1 MGSYL
6 SINLEDQFKRN
17 EKFLQ
22 SLNEIAMER
31 QIQLKNQMAQ
41 RQRAMEIAKNRDI
54 FLYSSTFFVA
64 AAVGLFTGF
73 RRTKRPYFLF
83 PLLPLTF
90 VNLYYYDL
98 GYGNKMHR
106 IRIICRRKIIAKM
119 TTNPTNARKEE
130 KKNVPIKTV
139 KKSPEKN
146 MSEIDEH
153 ILKRFDIKK
162 RLGKGA
168 YGIVWKA
175 VDKKT
180 KDVVAIKKIFDAF
193 CNQTDAQRTFREIIF
208 LQSFRNHPNIVK
220 LHSIHRALNNRDI
233 YLGFEYMETD
243 LHNVIKRGN
252 ILKDIHKRYIMYQM
266 LKATKYIHSGNVIHR
281 DQKPS
286 NVLIDSACRVKL
298 ADFGLARS
306 VSSLYSG
313 GEGGADPCLTDY
325 VATRWYRAPEIL
337 IASKNYTKGIDM
349 WSLGC
354 ILGEMLTGKPLF
366 PGSST
371 VNQIERIMSVLPRPS
386 SEDIAAVCSGYGSS
400 LIKEQASNSNASL
413 STLLSTSSR
422 DAADLVKQLLVFNP
436 TKRLSAEQALNHE
449 YVSKFHREK
458 DEVTLASDVLLP
470 LRDDKQLSVDDY
482 RNKLYSIMA
491 KGFQNTNG
499 LTRKSYSGKSHTLIS
514 TTKASKSFQEMTES
528 TYTTSKHMS
537 ASAGVKTRTKT
548 PIERPLKEYRSD
560 QAIKPVKATKSF
572 ETRSQ
577 EWLNNSHR
585 DYFPSGPSRD
595 VYNSGKKLLQQRRN
609 STSFSTLGIGDAVG
623 FGQNQKHGVITAS
636 ALMDLRTSIR

>member
-1 MGSYL
+1 MNSYQN
-6 SINLEDQFKRN
+6 IKKEDQKTK
-17 EKFLQ
+17 ECQKQ
-22 SLNEIAMER
+22 
-31 QIQLKNQMAQ
+31 AQ
-41 RQRAMEIAKNRDI
+41 
-54 FLYSSTFFVA
+54 
-64 AAVGLFTGF
+64 
-73 RRTKRPYFLF
+73 
-83 PLLPLTF
+83 
-90 VNLYYYDL
+90 
-98 GYGNKMHR
+98 
-106 IRIICRRKIIAKM
+106 
-119 TTNPTNARKEE
+119 
-130 KKNVPIKTV
+130 

-153 ILKRFDIKK
+153 ILKRFEIKK

-193 CNQTDAQRTFREIIF
+193 RNQTDAQRTFREIIF

-306 VSSLYSG
+306 VSSVYSG
-313 GEGGADPCLTDY
+313 GEEGADPCLTDY

-354 ILGEMLTGKPLF
+354 ILGEMLTGSPLF
-366 PGSST
+366 PGTST
-371 VNQIERIMSVLPRPS
+371 VNQIERIMAALPRPS
-386 SEDIAAVCSGYGSS
+386 SEDITSVCSGYGSS
-400 LIKEQASNSNASL
+400 LIREQAASSSGAASL
-413 STLLSTSSR
+413 VSLLSCAPR
-422 DAADLVKQLLVFNP
+422 DAADLVNRLLVFNP
-436 TKRLSAEQALNHE
+436 AKRLSAARALDHE
-449 YVSKFHREK
+449 YVAKFHRER
-458 DEVTLASDVLLP
+458 DEPTLPSDVLLP
-470 LRDDKQLSVDDY
+470 LRDDKQMSVDDY

-491 KGFQNTNG
+491 KGSNG
-499 LTRKSYSGKSHTLIS
+499 SNGPIRKSLSSKPHALQSTVHNNTKS
-514 TTKASKSFQEMTES
+514 SKSFHEATEITR
-528 TYTTSKHMS
+528 TYKSKQLT
-537 ASAGVKTRTKT
+537 ASADQKVRPKTMKAPERQ
-548 PIERPLKEYRSD
+548 ERPLKEYRSD
-560 QAIKPVKATKSF
+560 QAIPKPMRATKLF
-572 ETRSQ
+572 ESRSHDW
-577 EWLNNSHR
+577 ESSHCHG
-585 DYFPSGPSRD
+585 DYFPTRQSPPEGLISG
-595 VYNSGKKLLQQRRN
+595 GKKTVQNRRN
-609 STSFSTLGIGDAVG
+609 STSFSTITIGGDAEYMG
-623 FGQNQKHGVITAS
+623 RTLNQRHGVITAS

>member
-1 MGSYL
+1 MS
-6 SINLEDQFKRN
+6 Q
-17 EKFLQ
+17 
-22 SLNEIAMER
+22 
-31 QIQLKNQMAQ
+31 NQGKKDD
-41 RQRAMEIAKNRDI
+41 RKKD
-54 FLYSSTFFVA
+54 
-64 AAVGLFTGF
+64 VGQ
-73 RRTKRPYFLF
+73 KP
-83 PLLPLTF
+83 
-90 VNLYYYDL
+90 VQ
-98 GYGNKMHR
+98 
-106 IRIICRRKIIAKM
+106 
-119 TTNPTNARKEE
+119 
-130 KKNVPIKTV
+130 
-139 KKSPEKN
+139 KKSPDKN

-153 ILKRFDIKK
+153 ILNRFEIKK

-193 CNQTDAQRTFREIIF
+193 RNQTDAQRTFREIIF

-313 GEGGADPCLTDY
+313 GEEGADPCLTDY

-354 ILGEMLTGKPLF
+354 ILGEMLIGKPLF
-366 PGSST
+366 PGTST
-371 VNQIERIMSVLPRPS
+371 VNQVEIIMAALPRPS
-386 SEDIAAVCSGYGSS
+386 AEDIAIVCSGYGSS
-400 LIKEQASNSNASL
+400 LIREQSSCAGGASL
-413 STLLSTSSR
+413 TALLSCAPR
-422 DAADLVKQLLVFNP
+422 DAADLVHRLLLFNP
-436 TKRLSAEQALNHE
+436 AKRLSAEKALDHD
-449 YVSKFHREK
+449 YVAKFHRAR
-458 DEVTLASDVLLP
+458 DEPTLPSDVLLP
-470 LRDDKQLSVDDY
+470 LRDDKQMSVDDY

-491 KGFQNTNG
+491 KGSQNYNG
-499 LTRKSYSGKSHTLIS
+499 QLRKTHSNKTHPLPTTTSKS
-514 TTKASKSFQEMTES
+514 SKSFHETEIS
-528 TYTTSKHMS
+528 KSYTKSKHLS
-537 ASAGVKTRTKT
+537 ASADQKARPKLTR
-548 PIERPLKEYRSD
+548 PHVERPIKEYRSE
-560 QAIKPVKATKSF
+560 QSVTKPLRATKLF
-572 ETRSQ
+572 EHRH
-577 EWLNNSHR
+577 EWRETSSNCHG
-585 DYFPSGPSRD
+585 DYFQPVTRQSPSESGFMSG
-595 VYNSGKKLLQQRRN
+595 GKKSSLQHRRN
-609 STSFSTLGIGDAVG
+609 STSFSTVTIGGDADYNG
-623 FGQNQKHGVITAS
+623 CLGKQRHGVITAS

>member
-1 MGSYL
+1 MSQNQGKK
-6 SINLEDQFKRN
+6 EDRKKDVGQKP
-17 EKFLQ
+17 LQ
-22 SLNEIAMER
+22 
-31 QIQLKNQMAQ
+31 
-41 RQRAMEIAKNRDI
+41 
-54 FLYSSTFFVA
+54 
-64 AAVGLFTGF
+64 
-73 RRTKRPYFLF
+73 
-83 PLLPLTF
+83 
-90 VNLYYYDL
+90 
-98 GYGNKMHR
+98 
-106 IRIICRRKIIAKM
+106 
-119 TTNPTNARKEE
+119 
-130 KKNVPIKTV
+130 KKVPD
-139 KKSPEKN
+139 KN

-153 ILKRFDIKK
+153 ILKRFEVKK

-193 CNQTDAQRTFREIIF
+193 RNQTDAQRTFREIIF

-313 GEGGADPCLTDY
+313 GEEGADPCLTDY

-366 PGSST
+366 PGTST
-371 VNQIERIMSVLPRPS
+371 VNQVERIMSALPKPS
-386 SEDIAAVCSGYGSS
+386 PEDIAIVCSGYGSS
-400 LIKEQASNSNASL
+400 LIREQASNTSGGASL
-413 STLLSTSSR
+413 TSLLSCAPR
-422 DAADLVKQLLVFNP
+422 DAADLVQRLLVFNP
-436 TKRLSAEQALNHE
+436 AKRLSAERALDHE
-449 YVSKFHREK
+449 YVGKFHRER
-458 DEVTLASDVLLP
+458 DEPTLMSDVLLP
-470 LRDDKQLSVDDY
+470 LRDDKQMSVDDY

-491 KGFQNTNG
+491 KGSQAYAGQHRKVHSSNKTHPLPTTTSKSSKNFHETE
-499 LTRKSYSGKSHTLIS
+499 LAKSYSKTKHLSSSADTKSRPKLLRP
-514 TTKASKSFQEMTES
+514 QLD
-528 TYTTSKHMS
+528 
-537 ASAGVKTRTKT
+537 
-548 PIERPLKEYRSD
+548 RPLKEQKSE
-560 QAIKPVKATKSF
+560 QSVAKPLRATKIF
-572 ETRSQ
+572 EQRH
-577 EWLNNSHR
+577 EWVENTNCHG
-585 DYFPSGPSRD
+585 DYFQPVMRQSPSETGFMSG
-595 VYNSGKKLLQQRRN
+595 GKKTLQHRRN
-609 STSFSTLGIGDAVG
+609 STSFSTVTIGGDADYG
-623 FGQNQKHGVITAS
+623 SCGKLRHGVITAS